1 MNFLATVFL
10 AISVSSLSPLALRS
24 PVDLPASHQTAHK
37 GGKWFFADT
46 GHAVYC
52 YGPVMLVNQP
62 EKGMQRVA
70 TFCEGEKAMVPL
82 RD

>member
-1 MNFLATVFL
+1 MNVLATLLL
-10 AISVSSLSPLALRS
+10 AISLSGAGPLPLRS
-24 PVDLPASHQTAHK
+24 PVDLPAAHQTAHK
-37 GGKWFFADT
+37 GGKWYFADT

-52 YGPVMLVNQP
+52 YGPVMIVKAP

-70 TFCEGEKAMVPL
+70 TFCEGDKAMVPL